1 VTRTHLLT
9 GAGSGIGELLARD
22 LLERGDDVLVVARS
36 AQRAEEMAAALPGAR
51 PLVADLASPAT
62 VESLD
67 LPARLDSVVHA
78 AGVVEL
84 GAVADLSVQAWTEQL
99 QVNLV
104 APAVLTRV
112 ALPALRAARGTVV
125 LVNSGAGLFA
135 HPQWSAYAASKH
147 GLRAFADS
155 LRGEEAAH
163 GVRVSSVYPGRTATP
178 MQEKVH
184 AQEGKEYDAD
194 DWVRPSTVAAA
205 ILHVL
210 DLPGDA
216 TIPTSRSSRAE
227 PERYSEGRERHCSA
241 PMITIRSC
249 VRAVSAICWASA
261 GRSAAEMSAS
271 AVETMACTMRLER
284 IRRSSPLQASVPGS
298 RARSV
303 ASSRSHRS
311 ISWRMASRTAS
322 GPAVRSRA
330 MKAKWARCRAT
341 CSTRISTERST
352 MPA

>member
-1 VTRTHLLT
+1 MTRTHLLT
-9 GAGSGIGELLARD
+9 GAGSGIGELVARA

-51 PLVADLASPAT
+51 TLVADLASPAT
-62 VESLD
+62 AESLE
-67 LPARLDSVVHA
+67 LPERLDSVVHA

-155 LRGEEAAH
+155 LRGEEAGH

-205 ILHVL
+205 VLHVL

-216 TIPTSRSSRAE
+216 TIPDLTVKPR
-227 PERYSEGRERHCSA
+227 
-241 PMITIRSC
+241 
-249 VRAVSAICWASA
+249 
-261 GRSAAEMSAS
+261 
-271 AVETMACTMRLER
+271 
-284 IRRSSPLQASVPGS
+284 
-298 RARSV
+298 
-303 ASSRSHRS
+303 
-311 ISWRMASRTAS
+311 
-322 GPAVRSRA
+322 
-330 MKAKWARCRAT
+330 
-341 CSTRISTERST
+341 
-352 MPA
+352 

>member
-1 VTRTHLLT
+1 MTRTHLLT
-9 GAGSGIGELLARD
+9 GAGSGIGELLAGA
-22 LLERGDDVLVVARS
+22 LLERGDEVLVVARS

-51 PLVADLASPAT
+51 PLVAALASPGDA
-62 VESLD
+62 EALD
-67 LPARLDSVVHA
+67 LPERLASVVHA

-155 LRGEEAAH
+155 LRGEEAPH

-184 AQEGKEYDAD
+184 AQEGKEYDAA
-194 DWVRPSTVAAA
+194 DWVQPSTVVEA

-216 TIPTSRSSRAE
+216 TIPDLTVKPR
-227 PERYSEGRERHCSA
+227 
-241 PMITIRSC
+241 
-249 VRAVSAICWASA
+249 
-261 GRSAAEMSAS
+261 
-271 AVETMACTMRLER
+271 
-284 IRRSSPLQASVPGS
+284 
-298 RARSV
+298 
-303 ASSRSHRS
+303 
-311 ISWRMASRTAS
+311 
-322 GPAVRSRA
+322 
-330 MKAKWARCRAT
+330 
-341 CSTRISTERST
+341 
-352 MPA
+352 